1 MYAKATTNKSPNDLD
16 TSRTA
21 SILKPRYK
29 LAPGP
34 ETLPLVENLNRQP
47 P

>member
-21 SILKPRYK
+21 SILKPAIAATPDGK
-29 LAPGP
+29 SICSS
-34 ETLPLVENLNRQP
+34 
-47 P
+47 